1 MADKQNKHVNNIS
14 FADKKLI
21 GEIATPEVL
30 APLIPRIGEIADGA
44 AMMRSMNHE
53 ISKVGQ
59 FVRRNGFTPGRDFQR
74 VASIPAS
81 VRAAILQI
89 HPDAFTN
96 KKIFYELL
104 EGPLKAYDLRSKTI
118 I

>member
-1 MADKQNKHVNNIS
+1 MAKHNIS

-21 GEIATPEVL
+21 GEISAPEVL
-30 APLIPRIGEIADGA
+30 TPLVPRIGEVAEGA

-53 ISKVGQ
+53 ISELGK
-59 FVRRNGFTPGRDFQR
+59 FTRRNGFTPGRDFQR

-81 VRAAILQI
+81 VRAAILQV

-96 KKIFYELL
+96 KKVFYELL
-104 EGPLKAYDLRSKTI
+104 EGPLKDYDLRSKI
-118 I
+118 VI